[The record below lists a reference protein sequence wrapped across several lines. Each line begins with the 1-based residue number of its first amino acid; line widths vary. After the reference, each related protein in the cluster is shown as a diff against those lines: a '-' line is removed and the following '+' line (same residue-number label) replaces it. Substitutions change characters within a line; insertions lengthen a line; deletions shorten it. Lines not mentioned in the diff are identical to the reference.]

1 MIDTS
6 RKTVAQYLTF
16 HINNSEKTQRQ
27 IALEIGYTKP
37 NIITMFKQGATKL
50 PLDKIGPLAKA
61 LEIAPDDLF
70 FKVMTEYMPDT
81 FEALSPFLCGQML
94 SKDELEMLDI
104 LQLLTH
110 QVLAWLMKMSFSFSF
125 NHGREVAFLLMLSVP
140 HPLPLRVLDEHEYV
154 EQHHLRQLP
163 S

>member
-1 MIDTS
+1 MIDIS

-16 HINNSEKTQRQ
+16 HINNSEKTQRE

-70 FKVMTEYMPDT
+70 FKVMTEYMPET

-94 SKDELEMLDI
+94 SKDELEMLDNYRTFKA
-104 LQLLTH
+104 LEAKR
-110 QVLAWLMKMSFSFSF
+110 LANNKRAKPVKLPFMS
-125 NHGREVAFLLMLSVP
+125 
-140 HPLPLRVLDEHEYV
+140 
-154 EQHHLRQLP
+154 
-163 S
+163 

>member
-1 MIDTS
+1 MIDIS

-37 NIITMFKQGATKL
+37 NIISMFKQGATKL

-70 FKVMTEYMPDT
+70 LKVMTEYMPET

-94 SKDELEMLDI
+94 SKDELEMLDNFRTFKA
-104 LQLLTH
+104 LEAKR
-110 QVLAWLMKMSFSFSF
+110 LANNKRAKPIKLPFMS
-125 NHGREVAFLLMLSVP
+125 
-140 HPLPLRVLDEHEYV
+140 
-154 EQHHLRQLP
+154 
-163 S
+163 

>member
-1 MIDTS
+1 MIKTV
-6 RKTVAQYLTF
+6 RETVAQYLTF

-70 FKVMTEYMPDT
+70 FKVMTEYMPET

-94 SKDELEMLDI
+94 SKDELEMLDNYRTFKS
-104 LQLLTH
+104 LESKR
-110 QVLAWLMKMSFSFSF
+110 LANNKRAKPVKLPFMS
-125 NHGREVAFLLMLSVP
+125 
-140 HPLPLRVLDEHEYV
+140 
-154 EQHHLRQLP
+154 
-163 S
+163 

>member
-6 RKTVAQYLTF
+6 RKTVAEYLTF

-27 IALEIGYTKP
+27 IAFEIGYTKP

-70 FKVMTEYMPDT
+70 FKVMTEYMPET

-94 SKDELEMLDI
+94 SKDELEMLDNYRTFKA
-104 LQLLTH
+104 LESKR
-110 QVLAWLMKMSFSFSF
+110 LANNKRAKPVKLPFMS
-125 NHGREVAFLLMLSVP
+125 
-140 HPLPLRVLDEHEYV
+140 
-154 EQHHLRQLP
+154 
-163 S
+163 

>member
-94 SKDELEMLDI
+94 SKDELEMLDNYRTFKA
-104 LQLLTH
+104 LEAKR
-110 QVLAWLMKMSFSFSF
+110 LANNK
-125 NHGREVAFLLMLSVP
+125 RAKPVK
-140 HPLPLRVLDEHEYV
+140 LPFMN
-154 EQHHLRQLP
+154 
-163 S
+163 

>member
-16 HINNSEKTQRQ
+16 HINNSQKTQRQ

-50 PLDKIGPLAKA
+50 PLDKIGSLAKA

-70 FKVMTEYMPDT
+70 FKVMSEYMPET

-94 SKDELEMLDI
+94 SKDELEMLDNYRTFKA
-104 LQLLTH
+104 LEAKR
-110 QVLAWLMKMSFSFSF
+110 LANNKRAKPVKLPFMS
-125 NHGREVAFLLMLSVP
+125 
-140 HPLPLRVLDEHEYV
+140 
-154 EQHHLRQLP
+154 
-163 S
+163 

>member
-6 RKTVAQYLTF
+6 RKTVAEYLTF

-61 LEIAPDDLF
+61 LEITPDELF
-70 FKVMTEYMPDT
+70 FKVMTEYMPET

-94 SKDELEMLDI
+94 SKDELEMLDNYRTFKS
-104 LQLLTH
+104 LESKR
-110 QVLAWLMKMSFSFSF
+110 LANNKRAKLVKLPFMS
-125 NHGREVAFLLMLSVP
+125 
-140 HPLPLRVLDEHEYV
+140 
-154 EQHHLRQLP
+154 
-163 S
+163 

>member
-6 RKTVAQYLTF
+6 RKTVAEYLTF

-70 FKVMTEYMPDT
+70 FKVMSEYMPET

-94 SKDELEMLDI
+94 SKDELEMLDNYRTFKS
-104 LQLLTH
+104 LESKR
-110 QVLAWLMKMSFSFSF
+110 LANNKRAKPVKLPFMS
-125 NHGREVAFLLMLSVP
+125 
-140 HPLPLRVLDEHEYV
+140 
-154 EQHHLRQLP
+154 
-163 S
+163 

>member
-1 MIDTS
+1 MIKTV
-6 RKTVAQYLTF
+6 RETVAQYLTF

-70 FKVMTEYMPDT
+70 FKVMTEYMPET

-94 SKDELEMLDI
+94 SKDELEMLDNYRTFKA
-104 LQLLTH
+104 LESKR
-110 QVLAWLMKMSFSFSF
+110 LANNKRAKPVKLPFMS
-125 NHGREVAFLLMLSVP
+125 
-140 HPLPLRVLDEHEYV
+140 
-154 EQHHLRQLP
+154 
-163 S
+163 

>member
-70 FKVMTEYMPDT
+70 FKVMTEYMPET

-94 SKDELEMLDI
+94 SKDELEMLDNYRTFKA
-104 LQLLTH
+104 LESKR
-110 QVLAWLMKMSFSFSF
+110 LAHNKRAKPVKLPFMS
-125 NHGREVAFLLMLSVP
+125 
-140 HPLPLRVLDEHEYV
+140 
-154 EQHHLRQLP
+154 
-163 S
+163 

>member
-6 RKTVAQYLTF
+6 RKTVAEYLTF
-16 HINNSEKTQRQ
+16 HINNSQKTQRQ

-50 PLDKIGPLAKA
+50 PLDKIGSLAKA

-70 FKVMTEYMPDT
+70 FKVMSEYMPET

-94 SKDELEMLDI
+94 SKDELEMLDNYRTFKA
-104 LQLLTH
+104 LEAKR
-110 QVLAWLMKMSFSFSF
+110 LANNKRAKPVKLPFMS
-125 NHGREVAFLLMLSVP
+125 
-140 HPLPLRVLDEHEYV
+140 
-154 EQHHLRQLP
+154 
-163 S
+163 